1 MFAGRVAVRVK
12 VPTGKAPSL
21 SVLVLLVT
29 GVVLILKGILVP
41 AGKFDAPAT
50 LKATVRVL
58 VAAGGGTTTVSVIL
72 IVRFS
77 VAPEVMVKLRVLV
90 PVTL

>member
-1 MFAGRVAVRVK
+1 MAGSVAVRVK

-21 SVLVLLVT
+21 RVLVLLVT
-29 GVVLILKGILVP
+29 GVVLILKGIFVP

-50 LKATVRVL
+50 LKPTLKVLMVGAATVL
-58 VAAGGGTTTVSVIL
+58 AML
-72 IVRFS
+72 MVRFR
-77 VAPEVMVKLRVLV
+77 VAPDVMVKLRVFV